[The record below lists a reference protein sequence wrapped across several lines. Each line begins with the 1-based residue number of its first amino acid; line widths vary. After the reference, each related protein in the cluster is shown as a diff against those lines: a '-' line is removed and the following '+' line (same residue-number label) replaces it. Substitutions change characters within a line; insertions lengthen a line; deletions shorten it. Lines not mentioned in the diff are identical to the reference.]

1 METVVHEV
9 FGAVECD
16 SASELNVWE
25 SQGDLAGRRIE
36 LDMSFDGAVPPVA
49 ELDALARYVTDLAV
63 FDETARAAMR
73 ADLAEEESAV
83 RDYLEHHDFVDEDA
97 FLAELR
103 LSRVG
108 LYAGQETGECQAVF
122 DYTIDTQE
130 TQYLVVVKFDD
141 EAAVFEICM
150 ES

>member
-9 FGAVECD
+9 FGAVD
-16 SASELNVWE
+16 SDQHSELNVWE
-25 SQGDLAGRRIE
+25 SRAELSGAPVE
-36 LDMSFDGAVPPVA
+36 LDMSFDAVPSPA
-49 ELDALARYVTDLAV
+49 ELDALARYVTDIAA
-63 FDETARAAMR
+63 FDAIAREAMR
-73 ADLAEEESAV
+73 ADLAVDESAV
-83 RDYLEHHDFVDEDA
+83 RDYQEHHEFATPDA
-97 FLAELR
+97 LFAALR

-122 DYTIDTQE
+122 DYTVGKEE

-141 EAAVFEICM
+141 AATVCEVCM